1 MNKIGIICIISI
13 TLLAVVL
20 AACATTQSEKK
31 AAEGTYDGELNIL
44 MLSDAGRNGSY
55 DQRLIGEWMGVYA
68 DELGPEFVISCGDLF
83 HYEGIQSTRDPL
95 LWSNFESIYSHGEL
109 QCPWYGVLGN
119 HEYRGNT
126 QAMMDYTEVSR
137 RWNMPDR
144 YYTFSVPLD
153 DEVADSERV
162 RFVFIDTTPLIGKY
176 RAEQAKYPD
185 VQLVDPDTE
194 VRWIDSVLCASNEKW
209 KIVVGHH
216 PMYTYDEKDDC
227 EQEDMRAR
235 LEEIFR
241 RNSVDAYFCGHIHTF
256 QHIRTGQ
263 DSIDYV
269 VNTSASKQRAPQRGP
284 LTSTP
289 GRTPGSACSRSTKG
303 PCTTRWSTA
312 AASGNT
318 RSNAAN
324 NNRLREPRDQTRKGA
339 PQRSKGTNRRQGA
352 PVLRHLLKP
361 HKWRGTETAFRS
373 LSIYFALP
381 RASATRFTPNVQSK
395 HRRQAA
401 GARTAQESHR
411 AAQPMSRRRIFRREP
426 VPSDGGPVPFLSPAG
441 HKETADRRASTLPS
455 AVFHTGRAPAIRTP
469 DGQRQDH
476 SSPGSGEASSSARLL
491 LAVTR

>member
-1 MNKIGIICIISI
+1 MQKGYISVKFGAGCSSRPIIAYICHSNPAKKPLTYINDMNKIGIICIISI

-153 DEVADSERV
+153 DEVTDSERV

-216 PMYTYDEKDDC
+216 PMYTYDGKDDC

-284 LTSTP
+284 LTQYAGENSGFGLLSFDEGTMHY
-289 GRTPGSACSRSTKG
+289 TLVNSRG
-303 PCTTRWSTA
+303 E
-312 AASGNT
+312 
-318 RSNAAN
+318 
-324 NNRLREPRDQTRKGA
+324 REYEIERRK
-339 PQRSKGTNRRQGA
+339 
-352 PVLRHLLKP
+352 
-361 HKWRGTETAFRS
+361 
-373 LSIYFALP
+373 
-381 RASATRFTPNVQSK
+381 
-395 HRRQAA
+395 
-401 GARTAQESHR
+401 
-411 AAQPMSRRRIFRREP
+411 
-426 VPSDGGPVPFLSPAG
+426 
-441 HKETADRRASTLPS
+441 
-455 AVFHTGRAPAIRTP
+455 
-469 DGQRQDH
+469 
-476 SSPGSGEASSSARLL
+476 
-491 LAVTR
+491 

>member
-1 MNKIGIICIISI
+1 MQNGYIYVKFGAGCSSRPIIAYICRSNPAKKPLTHINNMNKIGIICIISI

-137 RWNMPDR
+137 RWNMPDH

-284 LTSTP
+284 LTQYAGENSGFGLLSFDEGTMHY
-289 GRTPGSACSRSTKG
+289 TLVNSRG
-303 PCTTRWSTA
+303 E
-312 AASGNT
+312 
-318 RSNAAN
+318 
-324 NNRLREPRDQTRKGA
+324 REYEIERRK
-339 PQRSKGTNRRQGA
+339 
-352 PVLRHLLKP
+352 
-361 HKWRGTETAFRS
+361 
-373 LSIYFALP
+373 
-381 RASATRFTPNVQSK
+381 
-395 HRRQAA
+395 
-401 GARTAQESHR
+401 
-411 AAQPMSRRRIFRREP
+411 
-426 VPSDGGPVPFLSPAG
+426 
-441 HKETADRRASTLPS
+441 
-455 AVFHTGRAPAIRTP
+455 
-469 DGQRQDH
+469 
-476 SSPGSGEASSSARLL
+476 
-491 LAVTR
+491 